1 MYTISII
8 VETVYTVP
16 QTVYSIQR
24 VNEKIEY
31 TAGCQLC
38 SPRTLCLF
46 LFRIDID

>member
-24 VNEKIEY
+24 VNETVEC
-31 TAGCQLC
+31 TAVLRCGASLMPV
-38 SPRTLCLF
+38 SF
-46 LFRIDID
+46 SN